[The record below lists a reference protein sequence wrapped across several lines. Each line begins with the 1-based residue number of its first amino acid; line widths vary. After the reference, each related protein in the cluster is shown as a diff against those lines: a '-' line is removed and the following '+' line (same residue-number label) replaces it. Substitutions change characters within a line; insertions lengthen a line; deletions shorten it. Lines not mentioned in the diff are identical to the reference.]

1 MRGNRL
7 LPSGPHR
14 IGRLGRARGTRDA
27 PVRHRDARPRID
39 RPAGWRAWA
48 ASAAL
53 SVVQGEYQT
62 TLALPRS
69 MTIRWLTVAGQ
80 APARQFLRAISQAM
94 APAISVTAMT
104 TSQVRFRQPG
114 NSSAGVRAASV
125 RQ

>member
-1 MRGNRL
+1 ML
-7 LPSGPHR
+7 
-14 IGRLGRARGTRDA
+14 DA
-27 PVRHRDARPRID
+27 AGKPVVILDAVGKPLVFD

-53 SVVQGEYQT
+53 SGVQGESQT
-62 TLALPRS
+62 TFGLS
-69 MTIRWLTVAGQ
+69 WSTMIRWVAPD
-80 APARQFLRAISQAM
+80 AHWSSDRRFLRAISQAM

-104 TSQVRFRQPG
+104 TSQVRLRQPG